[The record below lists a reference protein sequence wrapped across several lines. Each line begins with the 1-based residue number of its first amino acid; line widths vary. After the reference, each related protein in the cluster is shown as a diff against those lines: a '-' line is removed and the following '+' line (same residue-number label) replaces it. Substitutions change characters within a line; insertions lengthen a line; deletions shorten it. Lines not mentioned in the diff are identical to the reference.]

1 MALEVLAMRL
11 LWALVLVVSTAGVQS
26 PPLEKAERLPFQKK
40 KITLESPS
48 TYEKRTTRYNPV
60 TGESIYYDPKPEVIT
75 LDQRNGTYGLRWIG
89 YDGKEKTIIYKR
101 PDLIDAVVKAS
112 ASRLDER
119 QYAYAYNVETSS
131 AQDLLGF
138 AVQNFASDVKPI
150 ANNSKRASTL
160 PVEINNVLVGEMSNI
175 KELGGG
181 NWIGFGIL
189 PDLKPAVSPGR
200 SIEFNLS
207 SPAPPGVVEC
217 RIYGGL
223 RELKGVGEEPPQEL
237 EDALPGVVAWPSSYT
252 IGPVGRLRG
261 ISQQE
266 QISYL
271 LKILPQC
278 KDQGWITARILGAY
292 EQLLKQKNLQ
302 GLFVRAANDLK
313 TNSITTEV
321 FAIVEGLKGR

>member
-1 MALEVLAMRL
+1 MRL
-11 LWALVLVVSTAGVQS
+11 LLALVLVVLTAGSQS
-26 PPLEKAERLPFQKK
+26 LPPEKAKRLPFQKK
-40 KITLESPS
+40 KITFESPS
-48 TYEKRTTRYNPV
+48 TYEKRIVRYNPA
-60 TGESIYYDPKPEVIT
+60 TGEPTYYDPKPQVIA
-75 LDQRNGTYGLRWIG
+75 LDPRTGTYGLRWIG

-119 QYAYAYNVETSS
+119 QYAYVYNVESFTSS

-138 AVQNFASDVKPI
+138 AVQNFASDVKPV
-150 ANNSKRASTL
+150 ANNSKRASAL
-160 PVEINNVLVGEMSNI
+160 PVEINSVLVGEMSNI

-207 SPAPPGVVEC
+207 SPAPPGLVEC

-237 EDALPGVVAWPSSYT
+237 EDVLPGVVAWPSSYT
-252 IGPVGRLRG
+252 IGPVDSLRG
-261 ISQQE
+261 TSQQE

-271 LKILPQC
+271 LKVLPQC
-278 KDQGWITARILGAY
+278 KHQGWITARILGAY

-302 GLFVRAANDLK
+302 GIFVRAANDLK
-313 TNSITTEV
+313 TDSITTEV
-321 FAIVEGLKGR
+321 FAIIEGMKGR